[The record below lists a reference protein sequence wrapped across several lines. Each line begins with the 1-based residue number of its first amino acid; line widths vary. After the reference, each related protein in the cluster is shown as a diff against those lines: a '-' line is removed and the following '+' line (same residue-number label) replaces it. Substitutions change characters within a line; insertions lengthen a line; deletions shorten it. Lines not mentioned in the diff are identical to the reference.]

1 MKNKGK
7 LMVGGAR
14 RALSR
19 RSSLLIVTGIFILH
33 FLASET
39 PGESFLA
46 VLAVAVS
53 RGNWITVITF

>member
-1 MKNKGK
+1 
-7 LMVGGAR
+7 MVGGAR